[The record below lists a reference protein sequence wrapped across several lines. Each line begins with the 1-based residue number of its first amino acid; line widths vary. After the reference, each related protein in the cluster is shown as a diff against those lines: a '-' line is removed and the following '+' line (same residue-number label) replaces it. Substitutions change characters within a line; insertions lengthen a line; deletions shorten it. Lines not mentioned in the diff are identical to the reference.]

1 MATVQIELPDQLAE
15 EAQSAGLL
23 SPDALE
29 NLLREKLKAQSMAQ
43 LMAAV
48 RCMDAVEDSEIITPE
63 VAAREIAAMRAERRA
78 AIKR

>member
-29 NLLREKLKAQSMAQ
+29 NLLREKLKAQSMAE
-43 LMAAV
+43 LLAAV
-48 RCMDAVEDSEIITPE
+48 RSMDAVEDSEIITPE
-63 VAAREIAAMRAERRA
+63 VAAREVAAMRAERRA